1 MLKFS
6 SQVQDKFL
14 QMRSTANDFMASASE
29 TAGGLLLKG
38 QQSVQSSSL
47 FRPVTRTEKLL
58 SFLFLILLS
67 SRQASAQS
75 AGSSIVTQLQ
85 SIRTL
90 IYNIVNVLFIIFLSI
105 ALIRTVKKFVE
116 GAPDAIGSIGYLVG
130 GTLLWF
136 GFTYFKKDIQ
146 GSMSSSAGGG
156 LGGIDGQ

>member
-1 MLKFS
+1 MFTS
-6 SQVQDKFL
+6 SFKQGSSLRITLSTMAETVYDK
-14 QMRSTANDFMASASE
+14 
-29 TAGGLLLKG
+29 AGTLLAKG
-38 QQSVQSSSL
+38 QLSVQSLPL
-47 FRPVTRTEKLL
+47 FAPRTRGEKLL

-105 ALIRTVKKFVE
+105 ALIRTVKKFLSNE
-116 GAPDAIGSIGYLVG
+116 PDAISSVGFLIGGV
-130 GTLLWF
+130 LLWF

-156 LGGIDGQ
+156 LGGADGQ